1 VKEKETWSA
10 HKAFYKGLR
19 MVLVAHGAWT
29 PGVLIYALPSFNVF
43 ASSSNMRAIAAV
55 ARQRKHQ

>member
-1 VKEKETWSA
+1 
-10 HKAFYKGLR
+10 

-43 ASSSNMRAIAAV
+43 ASSWNRRAIAAV
-55 ARQRKHQ
+55 ERRRKEQRKMAFHGFIIRRL